1 MVFLLKTKITFQR
14 KTEHT
19 EWPAT
24 VDGFLGA
31 GSTGMDT
38 FGELELR
45 TPPLDKGVPAE
56 IDPAVDG
63 IVFGV
68 EALLDLWRTFK
79 AA

>member
-1 MVFLLKTKITFQR
+1 M
-14 KTEHT
+14 E
-19 EWPAT
+19 
-24 VDGFLGA
+24 GFLGA
-31 GSTGMDT
+31 GSTGIDT

-56 IDPAVDG
+56 LEPAVDST
-63 IVFGV
+63 VFGV